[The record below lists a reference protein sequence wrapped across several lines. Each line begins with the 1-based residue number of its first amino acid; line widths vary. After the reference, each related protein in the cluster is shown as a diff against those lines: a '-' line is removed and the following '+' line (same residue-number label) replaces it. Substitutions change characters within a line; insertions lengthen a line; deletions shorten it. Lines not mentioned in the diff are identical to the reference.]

1 MRHPLSVLAVLFAA
15 TLGHAALIEVT
26 ADWLDSHALAVHAG
40 DQARILGTETQRNVN
55 LGNLTWDG
63 GELSLVGCRLEPV
76 AGRSLPPLPMVVSP
90 GQILNLQQT
99 WILGADTAIVVD
111 GGQAILQDVTL
122 ASTVANIRSQHPD
135 SRLELHNVNLC
146 NAAVGLDL
154 DTVDTVLIQG
164 ALLLTNTMGLRCGSA
179 TQIQLE
185 DCLFQ
190 GNEKAIA
197 IAAAGTPPVFLA
209 DVDLVDSRYA
219 LIENLSPSPV
229 DLADT
234 HVDEPAMVLGAWLR
248 SGVDPGAPV
257 HPLKMADNPIVIDD
271 NDLVGQLSFILPGV
285 TMDYIPCKESAI
297 KVYQS
302 FQPYGEFTLA
312 ETICTTC
319 VYLVSPNGSGKSFFL
334 ATSCIGEWV
343 E

>member
-15 TLGHAALIEVT
+15 TLGRATVIEVT
-26 ADWLDSHALAVHAG
+26 ADWLDSHSLAVHAG

-55 LGNLTWDG
+55 LDSLLWDG

-99 WILGADTAIVVD
+99 WILGAATAIVLD

-122 ASTVANIRSQHPD
+122 ASTEANIRSHHPG

-164 ALLLTNTMGLRCGSA
+164 ALFLTNTMGLRCGSA

-190 GNEKAIA
+190 GNERAIA
-197 IAAAGTPPVFLA
+197 VAAGGTPPVFLA

-229 DLADT
+229 DLANA
-234 HVDEPAMVLGAWLR
+234 HIDEPALVLGAWLR

-257 HPLKMADNPIVIDD
+257 HPLKSAGGPVVIDD
-271 NDLVGQLSFILPGV
+271 EDLFYNLQFSPTGFTV
-285 TMDYIPCKESAI
+285 DNIPCTVSSFN
-297 KVYQS
+297 VYRS
-302 FQPYGEFTLA
+302 NHPYDGYVFSEKIYNSLQYNVTDW
-312 ETICTTC
+312 
-319 VYLVSPNGSGKSFFL
+319 YSGMVFYQIT
-334 ATSCIGEWV
+334 ACIGEW